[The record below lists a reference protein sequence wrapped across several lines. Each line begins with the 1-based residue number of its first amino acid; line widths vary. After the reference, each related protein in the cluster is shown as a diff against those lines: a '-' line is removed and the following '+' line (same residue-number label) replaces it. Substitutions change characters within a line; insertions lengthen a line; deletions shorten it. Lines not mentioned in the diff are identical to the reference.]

1 MSRNINAAARGELSP
16 FHIQDNR
23 SRPLLGLHDYG
34 RLETA
39 AYDQLDILS
48 PMRGRLNRTLR
59 DARVVPT
66 AEIPPNAVTLGSTV
80 RYRIGTG
87 PAERRILLLERYA
100 APTGQYL
107 SALTPVG
114 LALLGRLE
122 GETVEAPTFESGILS
137 IHIERVEHQP
147 EADARR
153 RSAARPDGPDNN
165 GPEAA

>member
-1 MSRNINAAARGELSP
+1 MSRNESAARGAHSLASAQEN
-16 FHIQDNR
+16 HA
-23 SRPLLGLHDYG
+23 RPLLGLHDYG

-39 AYDQLDILS
+39 AFGQLDILS
-48 PMRGRLNRTLR
+48 PMRMRLNRTLR

-66 AEIPPNAVTLGSTV
+66 TEIPPNVVTLGSTV
-80 RYRIGTG
+80 RYRIGG
-87 PAERRILLLERYA
+87 GAMERRLLLLERYA
-100 APTGQYL
+100 APNGQYV

-122 GETVEAPTFESGILS
+122 GETVEAPTFESGTLS

-147 EADARR
+147 EAEARR
-153 RSAARPDGPDNN
+153 RSAARPEGPDDN